1 MKIITVE
8 DYDAL
13 SRAAAHFIATTIAAK
28 PDASII
34 IPTGNTPV
42 GTYRSLAQMQR
53 DGLIDASRLR
63 VFQLDEYLGRG
74 SNDPRSFFH
83 WINTEFMQ
91 PLNIPI
97 SHVVR
102 LPGEGCD
109 PQVACAAYEAAVRAA
124 GGIDLAVLGL
134 GTNGHLGFNEP
145 PVAIDAPTRT
155 ITLTDETINSN
166 AVYWGGADRVPRQ
179 AITAGL
185 NVVLSARQ
193 TLLLVS
199 GKAKREILE
208 QVVNGSITP
217 NVPGS
222 YLQGVDHVTIIADRE
237 AWPQG

>member
-1 MKIITVE
+1 MKIISVE

-28 PDASII
+28 ADASII

-42 GTYRSLAQMQR
+42 GTYRRLAQMQQ
-53 DGLIDASRLR
+53 DGFIDASHLR
-63 VFQLDEYLGRG
+63 VFQLDEYLGR
-74 SNDPRSFFH
+74 SSADPRSFFH
-83 WINTEFMQ
+83 WINMEFMQ

-145 PVAIDAPTRT
+145 PVESDAPTRT
-155 ITLTDETINSN
+155 INLTDETIDRH
-166 AVYWGGADRVPRQ
+166 AVYWGGADRVPRK

-185 NVVLSARQ
+185 DIVLSARQ

-199 GKAKREILE
+199 GKSKREILE
-208 QVVNGSITP
+208 KTVNGPVSP

-222 YLQGVDHVTIIADRE
+222 YLQRVENVTIIADRD